1 MLDIWNLLRKY
12 NHIPVV
18 SENIRCGTKADLMLL
33 IAAYFCNK
41 SALFDQNSTFTQRN
55 NMRAVLEIF

>member
-1 MLDIWNLLRKY
+1 MLDIWNLIRKY
-12 NHIPVV
+12 SHIPAV
-18 SENIRCGTKADLMLL
+18 SENIRCGTKGDLMLL

-41 SALFDQNSTFTQRN
+41 SALFDENSTFTQQN